1 MYYVWLVKNPS
12 LQKNYNYNTYYSQPL
27 QTTKEKII
35 YIYIQDSFLCQMRR
49 KSNKM
54 EKNDN
59 KVEKKILTAITFG
72 NFYLIDIGYGIGY
85 ILSKSCKEL

>member
-1 MYYVWLVKNPS
+1 MISAVAAQNPS

-35 YIYIQDSFLCQMRR
+35 YIYIQDSFLCQLKR

-59 KVEKKILTAITFG
+59 KVKKNTHCNYVWEF
-72 NFYLIDIGYGIGY
+72 
-85 ILSKSCKEL
+85 LSHRYWFWYS